1 MMNPNKVDQQLVSQ
15 VVSAVS
21 KVSGYIRQ
29 EFGKVNL
36 QAADIK
42 SAKSFV
48 SYVDREAEI
57 QLSYLLKTILPEAGF
72 ITEEKETINERKAY
86 SWVID
91 PLDGTT
97 NFLYNIPVFAISVAL
112 KLNDQCVLG
121 VVSDVMNNSIYSTL
135 QGGGSFK
142 NGIPIQVSQRKTLS
156 ECIVATGFP
165 YQYTSDT
172 EHQVESLKKLIKITN
187 GIRRFGSAAIDL
199 VYLAEGIFDAYYEF
213 DLNEWDTAAGMLIVR
228 EAGGIC
234 SDRLGNEEYQ
244 TGLEIVA
251 SNGLV
256 HQELLEVIK

>member
-1 MMNPNKVDQQLVSQ
+1 MIVPNKVDQQLVSQ
-15 VVSAVS
+15 VINAVS
-21 KVSGYIRQ
+21 IVSGYIRQ

-57 QLSYLLKTILPEAGF
+57 QLSNLLKPLLPEAGF
-72 ITEEKETINERKAY
+72 ITEEKETINERKSY
-86 SWVID
+86 SWIID

-112 KLNDQCVLG
+112 KLNNQSVLG
-121 VVSDVMNNSIYSTL
+121 VVSDVMNDSIYSAI
-135 QGGGSFK
+135 QGEGAFK
-142 NGIPIQVSQRKTLS
+142 NGISIHVSQRQTLS
-156 ECIVATGFP
+156 ECIIATGFP
-165 YQYTSDT
+165 YQYTQDT
-172 EHQVESLKKLIKITN
+172 EHQIESLKKLIKISN

-199 VYLAEGIFDAYYEF
+199 AYLAEGIFDAYYEF

-234 SDRLGNEEYQ
+234 CNRAGNVGYQ
-244 TGLEIVA
+244 AGLEIVA

-256 HQELLEVIK
+256 HEELLQVIN

>member
-1 MMNPNKVDQQLVSQ
+1 MMVSDKVDSQLISQ
-15 VVSAVS
+15 VEHAVSEVSA
-21 KVSGYIRQ
+21 YIKQ

-36 QAADIK
+36 QSADIK

-57 QLSYLLKTILPEAGF
+57 QLSKLLKPLLPEAGF
-72 ITEEKETINERKAY
+72 ITEEKETVNERKTY

-112 KLNDQCVLG
+112 KLNDQAILG
-121 VVSDVMNNSIYSTL
+121 VVSDVMNGAIYSAAL
-135 QGGGSFK
+135 GGGAFK
-142 NGIPIQVSQRKTLS
+142 NRSPIQVSKRQILS
-156 ECIVATGFP
+156 ECIIATGFP
-165 YQYTSDT
+165 YQYTHDT
-172 EHQVESLKKLIKITN
+172 EHQVESLKKLIKISN

-228 EAGGIC
+228 EAGGVC
-234 SDRLGNEEYQ
+234 SDRIGNTDYQ
-244 TGLEIVA
+244 TGFEIVA

-256 HQELLEVIK
+256 HQELLQVIK